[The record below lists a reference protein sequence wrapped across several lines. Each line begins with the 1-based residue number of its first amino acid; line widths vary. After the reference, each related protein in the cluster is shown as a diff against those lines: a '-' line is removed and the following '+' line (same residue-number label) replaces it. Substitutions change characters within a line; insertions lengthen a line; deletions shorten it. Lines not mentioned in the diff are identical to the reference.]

1 MTKKK
6 ENDRVVKFLIFPLLA
21 ISFLGSFIVPDLF
34 APLLLYAVMNL
45 WSLNAYKRREYQEE
59 IYGIKRKGFGLIKVA
74 IIGIVVG
81 GGFLILT
88 AISPAFSLLT
98 PAISLA
104 VAENI
109 RFFVIVGIAPVA
121 EEIWRSSTFGYLR
134 ENYKKLKQKFWKS
147 NFLVA
152 ILFAALHLFSYG
164 ILFNSY
170 DKWIEVYGVFL
181 AIFGSLF
188 AAFSFGLVSGFMMHK
203 FKSIIPSIFAHFSI
217 NLWLVKSG
225 LIVVG

>member
-6 ENDRVVKFLIFPLLA
+6 ENERVVKFLIFPLLA
-21 ISFLGSFIVPDLF
+21 ISFLGSFVVPELF
-34 APLLLYAVMNL
+34 SPLLLYGVMNL

-59 IYGIKRKGFGLIKVA
+59 IYGIKRKGFSLIKVA
-74 IIGIVVG
+74 VIGIVVG
-81 GGFLILT
+81 AGFLILT
-88 AISPAFSLLT
+88 AISPAFALLT

-109 RFFVIVGIAPVA
+109 RFFVIVGIAPLA

-134 ENYKKLKQKFWKS
+134 ENYKKLKQKFWRS
-147 NFLVA
+147 NLIVA
-152 ILFAALHLFSYG
+152 IFFALLHLFAYG

-170 DKWIEVYGVFL
+170 DKWIEVYGIFL

-203 FKSIIPSIFAHFSI
+203 FKSIIPSILAHMTI
-217 NLWLVKSG
+217 NFYLVREG
-225 LIVVG
+225 LVVIA